1 MNHLVDNSIGRMA
14 GLEVD
19 RLAEQV
25 YGLIVLQVDWST
37 GKQVEKITG

>member
-1 MNHLVDNSIGRMA
+1 MA
-14 GLEVD
+14 GLEVN